1 MAWAKTVKAFALRQ
15 FSESLCSGS
24 LKGQQWVAVHGAEGA
39 PALGLPLHLFS
50 EELAWAAARNT
61 LWLISRFEM
70 ANWILKVEEG
80 KNFFIGLLNLRQRSF
95 LFFFF
100 LNQKPCLW
108 QLSSPGPE
116 LNISIFREKHRTKF
130 SLPRWINGT
139 SFDSQSPIF
148 PLKSHPFSLL
158 HRESMLN
165 FV

>member
-1 MAWAKTVKAFALRQ
+1 MAWAKTVKASALRQ
-15 FSESLCSGS
+15 FSESLCSWS
-24 LKGQQWVAVHGAEGA
+24 LKGQQWVAVRGAEGA

-70 ANWILKVEEG
+70 ANRILKVEKG
-80 KNFFIGLLNLRQRSF
+80 ISLLVCWICAKGAFFLS
-95 LFFFF
+95 FFF
-100 LNQKPCLW
+100 NQKPCLW
-108 QLSSPGPE
+108 QFSSPGPE